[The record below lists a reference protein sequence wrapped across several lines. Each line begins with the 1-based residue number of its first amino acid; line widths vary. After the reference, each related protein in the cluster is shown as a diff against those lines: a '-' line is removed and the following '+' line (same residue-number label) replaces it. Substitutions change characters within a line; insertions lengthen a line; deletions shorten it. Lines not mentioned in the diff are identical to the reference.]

1 MSVREFL
8 ALNCNSEFLSVY
20 LEGSDGFDWF
30 DKKNI
35 PEKIKNYK
43 ILRWK
48 IDGNKEITIV
58 VKGEIFA
65 DGF

>member
-8 ALNCNSEFLSVY
+8 ALNYNSEVLSVY
-20 LEGSDGFDWF
+20 LERSDGFEWF